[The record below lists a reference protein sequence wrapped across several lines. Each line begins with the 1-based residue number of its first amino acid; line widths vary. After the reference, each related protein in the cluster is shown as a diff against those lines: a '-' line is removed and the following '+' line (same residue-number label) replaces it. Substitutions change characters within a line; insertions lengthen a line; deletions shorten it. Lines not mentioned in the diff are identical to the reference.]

1 MTGKRIEVRFLET
14 CGHLEKWCLEA
25 NEFLHVPL
33 KSMEQVNFY
42 LLRPSNMS
50 ASQLDEKLRGEANE
64 TFFDPLIQELH
75 LDEVEHNFGKTPS
88 FVAEVSFRPG
98 VTDNPGH
105 AAKEALAVL
114 DINADVASGSLYFM
128 FGDLTKDQAQHVA
141 KDLIANDLIQKI
153 EIFDTK
159 EFYSSNRFSHVTLP
173 EVIIEEP
180 PTCNEVS
187 LEVSDDEL
195 EKINIDNCLALT
207 HGEMTYIRDH
217 YRKPE
222 VRAEREKLG
231 LPMNPTDVELEVLAQ
246 TWSEHCKHKIFA
258 GDIDYVEGD
267 IPDGYKKLG
276 NRKVN
281 GLYPT
286 FVKGS
291 TKKIEKERNLEWLI
305 SVFSDNAGIVR
316 FDKNIDLCIKA
327 ETHNSPSALDPYGG
341 ALTGILGVNRDIL
354 GCGMGARP
362 IANTDVFCFAPPDMP
377 TDAEKE
383 LMPSNLMHP
392 KRIFE
397 GVHQGVEDGGNKS
410 GIPTVNG
417 AIYFDQDY
425 AGKPLV
431 FCGTVGAMPNILND
445 GRSSSEKIP
454 SLGDRIVM
462 IGGAIGADGIHGAT
476 FSSLELNENSP
487 ATAVQIGDPLTQKRA
502 SDFLLE
508 AQGLG
513 LFSSVT
519 DNGAGGLSSSVG
531 EMATMTNGARLDL
544 ALCPVKYPGLMP
556 WELMISESQERMT
569 VAVPEKDLAAFMDLA
584 RRRGVVATDIGDFN
598 DSGKLEVFYG
608 DKIVA
613 DLNLDFLH
621 ESLPPMQ
628 LKANWDGPAKRK
640 TWIPR
645 DNRKNIPTNVDA
657 DFFNDTL
664 YKLLNTPNI
673 ASKEAWVRRYDHEVQ
688 GATHIK
694 PFVGKESDGP
704 SDCGV
709 LWLYPHGGEKENAIN
724 VGCGIAPRI
733 SLWDP
738 YVMAQ
743 YAVDEAVRNVV
754 SSGGDIDHLCLLDNF
769 CWPDPV
775 QSPKNPDGDYK
786 MAQLVRTCS
795 GLYDICNYYGTP
807 LVSGKDSMKNDFRGK
822 NHKGEELTIS
832 ILPTLL
838 VTAMAKSKIAATVTS
853 EFKNEGDQ
861 IYLLGEQGQG
871 LAGSEFAELYTITDE
886 TLPGVNLE
894 LNKKMY
900 LDYYQACQQGLI
912 NSCHDLSDGGLAT
925 AVAESSMGGRLG
937 AKLSIDGVQD
947 KVDYLF
953 NEAPGRFLV
962 SVKKENKEAF
972 EKHFSDVSYK
982 LLGEVN
988 SSDVVEVNMNGAEVL
1003 KAKMDKMLTAWKR
1016 GV

>member
-1 MTGKRIEVRFLET
+1 MAGSRVEVRFLET
-14 CGHLEKWCLEA
+14 CGHLEKWCSQA

-33 KSMEQVNFY
+33 KAMEQVNFY
-42 LLRPSNMS
+42 LLKPGNMS
-50 ASQLDEKLRGEANE
+50 SSELNEKLNAGAKEI
-64 TFFDPLIQELH
+64 FFDPLIQEVYLG
-75 LDEVEHNFGKTPS
+75 EVEYDFGKHSS
-88 FVAEVSFRPG
+88 FVAVVSFRPG

-114 DINADVASGSLYFM
+114 DINAEVASGSLYFM
-128 FGDLTKDQAQHVA
+128 FGDLTKDQANHVA
-141 KDLIANDLIQKI
+141 SDLIGNDLIQKI
-153 EIFDTK
+153 EIFETK
-159 EFYSSNRFSHVTLP
+159 EFYALSRFSHVALP
-173 EVIIEEP
+173 EVIIEGP
-180 PTCNEVS
+180 PICNEVS
-187 LEVSDDEL
+187 LEGSKEEL
-195 EKINIDNCLALT
+195 EKINLDNCLALT
-207 HGEMTYIRDH
+207 LGEMTYIRDY
-217 YRKPE
+217 YRKTE
-222 VRAEREKLG
+222 VREDREKRG

-246 TWSEHCKHKIFA
+246 TWSEHCKHKIFS
-258 GDIDYVEGD
+258 GDIEYVEGD
-267 IPDGYKKLG
+267 IPEGYKKLG
-276 NRKVN
+276 NRKIK

-291 TKKIEKERNLEWLI
+291 TKKIEKERKLNWLI

-383 LMPSNLMHP
+383 LMPRGLMHP
-392 KRIFE
+392 RRIFE

-431 FCGTVGAMPNILND
+431 FVGTVGAMPAKLKD

-487 ATAVQIGDPLTQKRA
+487 ATAVQIGDPLTQKRV

-508 AQGLG
+508 AQDHG
-513 LFSSVT
+513 LFSSIT

-531 EMATMTNGARLDL
+531 EMATMTGGARMDL
-544 ALCPVKYPGLMP
+544 SLCPVKYPGLMP

-569 VAVPEKDLAAFMDLA
+569 VAVPEKDLAAFLDLA
-584 RRRGVVATDIGDFN
+584 KRRGVDATNIGDFN
-598 DSGKLEVFYG
+598 DSGRLEVYYG
-608 DKIVA
+608 DEIVA

-628 LKANWDGPAKRK
+628 LKANWNGPVMRK

-645 DNRKNIPTNVDA
+645 DNREVIPSMTGA
-657 DFFNDTL
+657 DFFENTL

-673 ASKEAWVRRYDHEVQ
+673 ASKEPWVRRYDHEVQ

-694 PFVGKESDGP
+694 PFVGKKSDGP

-709 LWLYPHGGEKENAIN
+709 IWLYPHGGEKENAIN
-724 VGCGIAPRI
+724 IGCGIAPRI

-754 SSGGDIDHLCLLDNF
+754 VSGGDIDHLCLLDNF

-795 GLYDICNYYGTP
+795 GLYDICNTYGTP

-838 VTAMAKSKIAATVTS
+838 VTAMARSKIASTVTS
-853 EFKNEGDQ
+853 EFKAPGDQ
-861 IYLLGEQGQG
+861 VYLLGEEGQG
-871 LAGSEFAELYTITDE
+871 LAGSEFAELYKISE
-886 TLPGVNLE
+886 EKLPGVNLE
-894 LNKKMY
+894 ANKKLYKSYY
-900 LDYYQACQQGLI
+900 LACQQGLI
-912 NSCHDLSDGGLAT
+912 SSCHDLSDGGLAT
-925 AVAESSMGGRLG
+925 AVAESCIGARLG
-937 AKLSIDGVQD
+937 VALDIAGVEDKLDF
-947 KVDYLF
+947 LF

-972 EKHFSDVSYK
+972 EKHFGGITYK
-982 LLGEVN
+982 FLGEV
-988 SSDVVEVNMNGAEVL
+988 SLSDSVEVSIDGDKILNAS
-1003 KAKMDKMLTAWKR
+1003 MDKMLTAWKR
-1016 GV
+1016 EN

>member
-1 MTGKRIEVRFLET
+1 MSGKRIEVRFLET

-25 NEFLHVPL
+25 KEFLHIPL
-33 KSMEQVNFY
+33 KGMEKVNFY
-42 LLRPSNMS
+42 LLKPNNLSTS
-50 ASQLDEKLRGEANE
+50 KLDEKLSGEVSE
-64 TFFDPLIQELH
+64 TFFDPLIQELY
-75 LDEVEHNFGKTPS
+75 LNEVEYDFGKTPS
-88 FVAEVSFRPG
+88 FIAEVSFRPG

-114 DINADVASGSLYFM
+114 DINSEVASGSLYFM
-128 FGDLTKDQAQHVA
+128 FGDLTKDQAAHVA

-159 EFYSSNRFSHVTLP
+159 EFYNSKRFSHVELP
-173 EVIIEEP
+173 EVIIEEAP
-180 PTCNEVS
+180 SCKEVS
-187 LEVSDDEL
+187 LEGSDEEL
-195 EKINIDNCLALT
+195 GKINLDNCLALT
-207 HGEMTYIRDH
+207 LGEMKHIRDH

-222 VRAEREKLG
+222 VRKERAKLG
-231 LPMNPTDVELEVLAQ
+231 LPSDPTDVELEVLAQ

-267 IPDGYKKLG
+267 IPEGYKKLG
-276 NRKVN
+276 NQKVN

-291 TKKIEKERNLEWLI
+291 TKKIEKERNLDWLI

-354 GCGMGARP
+354 GCGLGARP

-392 KRIFE
+392 RRIFN

-431 FCGTVGAMPNILND
+431 FCGTVGAMPAKLKD
-445 GRSSSEKIP
+445 GRGSSEKIP
-454 SLGDRIVM
+454 SLGDRVVM

-508 AQGLG
+508 AQDLG
-513 LFSSVT
+513 LYSSLT

-531 EMATMTNGARLDL
+531 EMATMTGGAKLDL

-556 WELMISESQERMT
+556 FELMISESQERMT
-569 VAVPEKDLAAFMDLA
+569 IAVPVKDLQAFMDLA
-584 RRRGVVATDIGDFN
+584 RRRGVEATDIGEFN
-598 DSGKLEVFYG
+598 DSGRLEVYYA
-608 DKIVA
+608 DKIVG
-613 DLNLDFLH
+613 DLNLEFLH

-628 LKANWDGPAKRK
+628 LKATWDGPRDRK

-645 DNRKNIPTNVDA
+645 DNRKDIPEKPSSK
-657 DFFNDTL
+657 FYEETL
-664 YKLLNTPNI
+664 LKLLNTPNI
-673 ASKEAWVRRYDHEVQ
+673 ASKEPWVRRYDHEVQ

-709 LWLYPHGGEKENAIN
+709 LWLYPHGGEKENSIN
-724 VGCGIAPRI
+724 IGCGLAPRI

-738 YVMAQ
+738 YLMAQ

-795 GLYDICNYYGTP
+795 GLYDICNTYGTP

-838 VTAMAKSKIAATVTS
+838 VTAMAKSKITATVTS
-853 EFKNEGDQ
+853 EFKKPGDH
-861 IYLLGEQGQG
+861 IYLLGVEAEG
-871 LAGSEFAELYTITDE
+871 LAGSEFSELYHLKE
-886 TLPGVNLE
+886 EKLPGLNLD
-894 LNKKMY
+894 LNKLMY
-900 LDYYQACQQGLI
+900 RNYFKACQLGLI

-925 AVAESSMGGRLG
+925 ALAESSIGARLG
-937 AKLSIDGVQD
+937 AKVEISGD
-947 KVDYLF
+947 KVNRLF

-962 SVKKENKEAF
+962 SISPENKEAF
-972 EKHFSDVSYK
+972 EKHFADVSYK
-982 LLGEVN
+982 SLGVVN
-988 SSDVVEVNMNGAEVL
+988 GGDQLEVNMDGQNIL
-1003 KAKMDKMLTAWKR
+1003 CTSMDKMVNAWKR
-1016 GV
+1016 GI

>member
-1 MTGKRIEVRFLET
+1 MSGKRIEVRFLET
-14 CGHLEKWCLEA
+14 LGHLEKRCLEA
-25 NEFLHVPL
+25 REFLHVPL
-33 KSMEQVNFY
+33 EAMEQVNFY
-42 LLRPSNMS
+42 LLKSNNLEIS
-50 ASQLDEKLRGEANE
+50 EDVKE
-64 TFFDPLIQELH
+64 TFFDSLIQELY
-75 LDEVEHNFGKTPS
+75 LDEVEYKFGKTPS

-114 DINADVASGSLYFM
+114 DINAEVASGSLYFM
-128 FGDLTKDQAQHVA
+128 FGDLTSDQADLVA
-141 KDLIANDLIQKI
+141 KDLLGNDLIQKI
-153 EIFDTK
+153 EIYETK
-159 EFYSSNRFSHVTLP
+159 DFYKSKRFSYVSLP
-173 EVIIEEP
+173 EVVIVEP
-180 PTCNEVS
+180 PTCREVS
-187 LEVSDDEL
+187 LEVTDAEL
-195 EKINIDNCLALT
+195 EKINLDNCLALT
-207 HGEMTYIRDH
+207 LGEMTYIRDY
-217 YRKPE
+217 YRKQE
-222 VRAEREKLG
+222 VREEREKLG
-231 LPMNPTDVELEVLAQ
+231 LPYNPTDVELEVLAQ
-246 TWSEHCKHKIFA
+246 TWSEHCKHKIFS

-267 IPDGYKKLG
+267 IPEGYKKLG
-276 NRKVN
+276 NRQIN

-291 TKKIEKERNLEWLI
+291 TKKIEKDRNLDWLI

-354 GCGMGARP
+354 GCGLGARP

-392 KRIFE
+392 RRIFD

-431 FCGTVGAMPNILND
+431 FVGTVGAMPAKLKD
-445 GRSSSEKIP
+445 GRNSSEKIP
-454 SLGDRIVM
+454 SLGDRVVM

-508 AQGLG
+508 AQDLG
-513 LFSSVT
+513 LYSSVT

-531 EMATMTNGARLDL
+531 EMATMTGGVKVDL
-544 ALCPVKYPGLMP
+544 SLCPVKYPGLMP
-556 WELMISESQERMT
+556 FELMISESQERMT
-569 VAVPEKDLAAFMDLA
+569 VAVPEKDMQAFMDLA
-584 RRRGVVATDIGDFN
+584 KRRGVEASDIGDFN
-598 DSGKLEVFYG
+598 NSGKLEVYYG
-608 DKIVA
+608 KKIVA
-613 DLNLDFLH
+613 DLNLHFLH
-621 ESLPPMQ
+621 DSLPPMQ
-628 LKANWDGPAKRK
+628 LEANWDGPRDRK

-645 DNRKNIPTNVDA
+645 DNREDVPENKGSE
-657 DFFNDTL
+657 FFESTL
-664 YKLLNTPNI
+664 LKLLNTPNI
-673 ASKEAWVRRYDHEVQ
+673 ASKEPWVRRYDHEVQ

-694 PFVGKESDGP
+694 PFVGKEADGP

-709 LWLYPHGGEKENAIN
+709 LWLYPHGGEKDNAIN
-724 VGCGIAPRI
+724 IGCGLAPRI

-738 YVMAQ
+738 YLMGQ

-754 SSGGDIDHLCLLDNF
+754 ASGGDIDHLCLLDNF

-775 QSPKNPDGDYK
+775 KTKKNPDGDYK

-795 GLYDICNYYGTP
+795 GLYDICNNYGTP

-822 NHKGEELTIS
+822 NHRGEKLTIS

-838 VTAMAKSKIAATVTS
+838 VTAMAKSKITATVTS
-853 EFKNEGDQ
+853 DFKAEGDL
-861 IYLLGEQGQG
+861 IYLLGEQSVGF
-871 LAGSEFAELYTITDE
+871 AGSEFAELYKVSDE
-886 TLPGVNLE
+886 KLPEINLDA
-894 LNKKMY
+894 NKKMY
-900 LDYYQACQQGLI
+900 QDYYQACQLGLI
-912 NSCHDLSDGGLAT
+912 KSCHDLSDGGLVT
-925 AVAESSMGGRLG
+925 AIAESSMGARLG
-937 AKLSIDGVQD
+937 ARVEVDGEQD
-947 KVDYLF
+947 KVNFLF
-953 NEAPGRFLV
+953 SEGPGRFLV
-962 SVKKENKEAF
+962 SVAPESKESF
-972 EKHFSDVSYK
+972 EKHFADVSYK
-982 LLGEVN
+982 SLGKVT
-988 SSDVVEVNMNGAEVL
+988 SGDLVEVNMDGEQVL
-1003 KAKMDKMLTAWKR
+1003 NTSMDKMITAWKR
-1016 GV
+1016 GN